1 MKSTKQVHETIH
13 SDIRAADIKE
23 CEGFEEINDELA
35 EKIANAIKVYTEI
48 IYNCFKEER
57 FEEQNAK
64 MISLSYEE
72 RSKAA

>member
-1 MKSTKQVHETIH
+1 MKSTEQDYETIH

-23 CEGFEEINDELA
+23 CEGFESISDELA
-35 EKIANAIKVYTEI
+35 EKIANAIMVYTEI

-64 MISLSYEE
+64 MVSLRYEE